1 MSDSEGEAQD
11 LNDIANFII
20 LITTGALIPL
30 FLVIYKSRCSSICW
44 GCIKRKVVGQ
54 DDSDEETTK
63 LKELPAQS
71 QPQHLQSVTSPRPSL
86 ESQPEAEAKIQ
97 V

>member
-1 MSDSEGEAQD
+1 MSEEAQD

-44 GCIKRKVVGQ
+44 GCIKRKVQGE
-54 DDSDEETTK
+54 DDSDEETIK
-63 LKELPAQS
+63 LKEEKVSPPAAPPPQASPPPAAS
-71 QPQHLQSVTSPRPSL
+71 QG
-86 ESQPEAEAKIQ
+86 EPEAEARIQ

>member
-1 MSDSEGEAQD
+1 MSQEAQD

-44 GCIKRKVVGQ
+44 GCIKRKVVGGE
-54 DDSDEETTK
+54 DSDEETT
-63 LKELPAQS
+63 PTAS
-71 QPQHLQSVTSPRPSL
+71 NPPPPQVQDTTHNETAPSPK
-86 ESQPEAEAKIQ
+86 PEVQ
-97 V
+97 VQVHQDNQNP

>member
-1 MSDSEGEAQD
+1 MSDSVGEAQD

-44 GCIKRKVVGQ
+44 GCIKRKVVGE

-63 LKELPAQS
+63 LKEEKVYP
-71 QPQHLQSVTSPRPSL
+71 PQSVTSPRPSL
-86 ESQPEAEAKIQ
+86 EPQPEGEARIQ